1 MDYHIS
7 SPENRIYKD
16 CVRLAR
22 RKYRER
28 EGRYLIEGRNI
39 VQEAIAS
46 QAEVETVLLR
56 EDVSPEQEYACRVC
70 TMDGKLF
77 DRISQTET
85 SQGVI
90 AIVRKNRDAEDGFQ
104 KAIPDGGNLLVLDK
118 VQDPGNIGTM
128 IRTAEGAGYAGVLCV
143 KGTGDPYSPKAA
155 RAAAG
160 SLFRM
165 RICTGVEEHA
175 LAAML
180 CAMGKRMVVTAMEG
194 EDYREASLHR
204 DIALIIGNEGNG
216 VSREIMEQADLRVR
230 IPMAGKL
237 ESLNASVAAG
247 ILMYEAAR

>member
-56 EDVSPEQEYACRVC
+56 EDVSPEQEY
-70 TMDGKLF
+70 

-216 VSREIMEQADLRVR
+216 VSRGIMEQADLRVR

>member
-1 MDYHIS
+1 MDCHIS
-7 SPENRIYKD
+7 SPENKIYKD

-22 RKYRER
+22 KKYRDR
-28 EGRYLIEGRNI
+28 EGRFIIEGRNI
-39 VQEAIAS
+39 VAEAFA
-46 QAEVETVLLR
+46 AGARVETVILN
-56 EDVSPEQEYACRVC
+56 EGVAAGQDYSCRLC
-70 TMDGKLF
+70 TMSRKLF
-77 DRISQTET
+77 SRISQTEN

-90 AIVRKNRDAEDGFQ
+90 AIVRKNRDAEDGFR

>member
-128 IRTAEGAGYAGVLCV
+128 IRTAEGAGYAG
-143 KGTGDPYSPKAA
+143 GITSAA
-155 RAAAG
+155 VDG
-160 SLFRM
+160 
-165 RICTGVEEHA
+165 
-175 LAAML
+175 
-180 CAMGKRMVVTAMEG
+180 
-194 EDYREASLHR
+194 LHSAE
-204 DIALIIGNEGNG
+204 ALIKKFGS
-216 VSREIMEQADLRVR
+216 VS
-230 IPMAGKL
+230 
-237 ESLNASVAAG
+237 ESCFN
-247 ILMYEAAR
+247 